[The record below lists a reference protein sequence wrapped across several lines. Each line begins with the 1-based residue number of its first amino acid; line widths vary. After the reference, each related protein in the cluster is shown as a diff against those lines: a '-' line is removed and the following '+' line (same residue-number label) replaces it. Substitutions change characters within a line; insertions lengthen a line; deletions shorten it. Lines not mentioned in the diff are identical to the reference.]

1 MIPSIGKQKISY
13 KDHKNINFEP
23 MSFYINL
30 AQKIISKMGHTFFNG
45 LSKEMLKNEDA
56 ISFVASSIIM
66 GDWRWKNDNDSKE
79 KNKTYKTLYSY
90 RNQCG
95 IWAMKTYVTKQYK
108 KRNSAKSKINNCS
121 INYSDEDINVE
132 SMIAD
137 KNQKE
142 PLDILAYE
150 EKKKSLSEDV
160 ELLLDLSPISDKQK
174 EYIKMY
180 YYEDMTLEQ
189 IGKQNGV
196 TREAIRQSIK
206 AAISKIKEFS
216 NNDS

>member
-23 MSFYINL
+23 MSFYIDL

-56 ISFVASSIIM
+56 ISFVASSIMM
-66 GDWRWKNDNDSKE
+66 GDWRWKNGKDSGE
-79 KNKTYKTLYSY
+79 KDKNYKTLYSY

-95 IWAMKTYVTKQYK
+95 IWAMKTYITKQYK
-108 KRNSAKSKINNCS
+108 KRNNTKSKINNYS

-142 PLDILAYE
+142 PLDILSKEE
-150 EKKKSLSEDV
+150 EKASVSKDIK
-160 ELLLDLSPISDKQK
+160 LLLDLSPISKKQRD
-174 EYIKMY
+174 YINMY
-180 YYEDMTLEQ
+180 YYENMTLEQ

-206 AAISKIKEFS
+206 SALLKIKEFS
-216 NNDS
+216 SAN

>member
-56 ISFVASSIIM
+56 ISFVASSIMM